1 MDRAREIYRSEK
13 KCQKVMNK
21 HYIIGFWITLGISIG
36 LLVGG
41 ALTPPMFIIDGS
53 IFKAVGLLFLWPT
66 LAFGAKAVEDGRVA
80 KLVLGNAHIQI
91 GKDEDGNGL
100 DDDFE
105 AENKEIDEFKDDPYP
120 DE

>member
-1 MDRAREIYRSEK
+1 MDRAREIYRAEK
-13 KCQKVMNK
+13 KCQKVFNK

-91 GKDEDGNGL
+91 GKDENGNGL
-100 DDDFE
+100 DDDWE
-105 AENKEIDEFKDDPYP
+105 AENNNDEEIVEDE
-120 DE
+120 